1 MKCKIRLVKTYPV
14 LSLLYARLKFVI
26 SSKTSENV
34 SDERWPEPHRLVKGS
49 NNSSI
54 AFFKRSVTR
63 FRILFCN
70 KIIHKQIEQ
79 AIKTVGIIFVKTF
92 RLCIIDFCKT

>member
-1 MKCKIRLVKTYPV
+1 MKSKIRLVKTYPV

-54 AFFKRSVTR
+54 ASFKRSVTR
-63 FRILFCN
+63 FRILFCKKVIHT
-70 KIIHKQIEQ
+70 KIDQ
-79 AIKTVGIIFVKTF
+79 AITHRTTGCLDD
-92 RLCIIDFCKT
+92 RLLTMMTDT